1 MKYILLIL
9 SLGVLLISFS
19 TEDREVGDIARI
31 HIVANSD
38 NEKDIETKMKV
49 KDKVVDFLGDK
60 KFSGELEDELLLLVD
75 DIEKEAQKVL
85 LLEGAEYSLTAEV
98 KVKHFDRKTLGYSA
112 LPSGEY
118 PALIITLG
126 KGEGHNWWSV
136 IFPEI
141 ALSASL
147 SSGEEGSKSKTVI
160 IGGDTILKVRCFLY
174 DLIKTYI

>member
-1 MKYILLIL
+1 MKYILCIL
-9 SLGVLLISFS
+9 SVSAILICFFYQDEKS
-19 TEDREVGDIARI
+19 ENIARI

-38 NEKDIETKMKV
+38 SERDIETKMKV
-49 KDKVVDFLGDK
+49 KEKVVDFLGDK
-60 KFSGELEDELLLLVD
+60 KLSGELEDELLLLVD

-85 LLEGAEYSLTAEV
+85 LSEGADYSLTAEV

-118 PALIITLG
+118 PALVITLG
-126 KGEGHNWWSV
+126 EGQGHNWWSV
-136 IFPEI
+136 IFPELS
-141 ALSASL
+141 LSASL
-147 SSGEEGSKSKTVI
+147 KSGEEGSKSKTVI